1 MSKKLAKVLAIVLV
15 VVMAMALVACNAA
28 PASSTG
34 TTSNAGTTSNPASTG
49 DASSADEDLYYNKE
63 GFPICDELITIEVT
77 RIIGSSPK
85 PEDAYWP
92 NRIPELMGIKTNIIS
107 VSKDIWPTT
116 FATHMA
122 DDDMSDLYYDHDF
135 SKTEVNLAGDD
146 GYIKDMVPYMEA
158 GLMPSFS
165 KFMEENPEF
174 AAYTKTADGK
184 VYSFNRCR
192 DTVSSRYMSGY
203 YMLKTDEQK
212 YGVNVADIKT
222 TDDLFNAMKK
232 IKDADPTK
240 YPFAYAEAAGNAAR
254 GEWQLKA
261 AFGMVQ
267 VGRTNMKFVK
277 EDGTVGIYETTE
289 NWKAYIKFL
298 NKMWEA
304 GLIHPEAFTM
314 TQEEYRSRIVDGG
327 EIVFWCDWSAIK
339 GALGVSDKGYEKKYS
354 IHSGIRDNAFVK
366 EGEVIKVL
374 YPQYTANA
382 RVWIGGDT
390 EYGEAIARMIDYAWS
405 EEGRVFYAYGEENV
419 TFVYTEDPLGN
430 KVENP
435 QKFYEDNQATLK
447 DKFADATAWG
457 QYFTVTHGLNMIVT
471 SLGNKLVDKATDA
484 ELETFINDPEGTYT
498 YIAMLEKVNR
508 ATTDVTKVSM
518 PFLAYTA
525 DESAQTAQINTEL
538 QTLIDAARVEFIK
551 GEKDIDAEWD
561 NFQKSL
567 KDAGLETLLKIE
579 SDAYARYAAGL
590 K

>member
-63 GFPICDELITIEVT
+63 GFPICDELITVEVT

-92 NRIPELMGIKTNIIS
+92 NRIPDLMGIKLDIIS
-107 VSKDIWPTT
+107 VSNDIWPTT

-122 DDDMSDLYYDHDF
+122 DDDMSDLYFDHDF
-135 SKTEVNLAGDD
+135 SKTEVNIAGDD

-174 AAYTKTADGK
+174 AAYTKTSDGK

-192 DTVSSRYMSGY
+192 DTISSRYMSGY

-232 IKDADPTK
+232 IKDADATK

-261 AFGMVQ
+261 AFGMVN
-267 VGRTNMKFVK
+267 VNRTNMTYVK
-277 EDGTVGIYETTE
+277 DDGTVGIYETTE

-339 GALGVSDKGYEKKYS
+339 GALGVSDKCYEHKYS
-354 IHSGIRDNAFVK
+354 IHSGIRDEAFVK

-374 YPQYTANA
+374 YPQYTSNA

-390 EYGEAIARMIDYAWS
+390 EYGEAIARLIDYAWS
-405 EEGRVFYAYGEENV
+405 EEGRVFFAYGEENV

-430 KVENP
+430 KVENAN
-435 QKFYEDNQATLK
+435 KFYEENQATLK
-447 DKFADATAWG
+447 DKFADASAWG

-484 ELETFINDPEGTYT
+484 DLEKFISDPEGTYT

-508 ATTDVTKVSM
+508 ETTDVTKVSM
-518 PFLAYTA
+518 PFLAYTSE
-525 DESAQTAQINTEL
+525 ESAQTAQIRTEL
-538 QTLIDAARVEFIK
+538 KTLIDAARVDFIK

-567 KDAGLETLLKIE
+567 KDAGLETLLQIE